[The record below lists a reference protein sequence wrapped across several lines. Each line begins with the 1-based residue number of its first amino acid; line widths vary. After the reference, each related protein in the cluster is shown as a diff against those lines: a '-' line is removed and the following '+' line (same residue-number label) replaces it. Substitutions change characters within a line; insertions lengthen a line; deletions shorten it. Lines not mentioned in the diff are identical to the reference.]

1 MQQKQVQTNIEKNL
15 RKSIQ
20 IVFMLNRIKITSA
33 TM

>member
-1 MQQKQVQTNIEKNL
+1 MQVQTNIEKKNL
-15 RKSIQ
+15 RKTIQ